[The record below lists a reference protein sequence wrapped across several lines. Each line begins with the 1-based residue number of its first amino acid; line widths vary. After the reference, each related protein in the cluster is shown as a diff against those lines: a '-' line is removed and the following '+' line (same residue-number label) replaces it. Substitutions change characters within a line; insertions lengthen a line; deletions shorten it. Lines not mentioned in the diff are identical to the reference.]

1 MRNYNKNEYEDTK
14 RLLNVLRKLNESK
27 FNKNTINENVFKRI
41 NEDEDL
47 DAIDD
52 ANVKVTTDGQNIELE
67 KEEKDILNQITTNF
81 KTQVSKYVD
90 FEPGFSIVENQIRL
104 DGKIS
109 DYDISFVYIAG
120 GDDSGVY
127 INAEMLDLTEK
138 DDIIET
144 LEKLKIFNETFQTS
158 AYEIIE
164 KRKDGF

>member
-81 KTQVSKYVD
+81 KTQVSKNVD

-144 LEKLKIFNETFQTS
+144 LEKLKNFNETFQTS